1 MMNNDKKDNE
11 KLIINSL
18 YGKFGQDKIEI
29 EFHDIKNLLKKEDDV
44 ITVKYIIAGFTLGFC
59 IGSPILYY
67 LIHHNINFYSIS
79 FFEIIK
85 FVSSFY
91 IVILLIA
98 LTSSLIFVLLKNWKV
113 MKNE

>member
-1 MMNNDKKDNE
+1 MNNKEIANEIKD
-11 KLIINSL
+11 IN
-18 YGKFGQDKIEI
+18 
-29 EFHDIKNLLKKEDDV
+29 NLLKKEDEV
-44 ITVKYIIAGFTLGFC
+44 ITVKYIITGFILGFC

-85 FVSSFY
+85 FVSVFY

-98 LTSSLIFVLLKNWKV
+98 LTLSLIFVLLKNWKA